1 MVADSKTKHKSLD
14 DFKPIM
20 YTKEQPAA
28 LRLRRFDS
36 KNPEDGMPAKFGQY
50 VPVLSFLKE
59 RGRKPYLFTPD
70 L

>member
-1 MVADSKTKHKSLD
+1 
-14 DFKPIM
+14 M

-59 RGRKPYLFTPD
+59 RGRKPHLFTPD